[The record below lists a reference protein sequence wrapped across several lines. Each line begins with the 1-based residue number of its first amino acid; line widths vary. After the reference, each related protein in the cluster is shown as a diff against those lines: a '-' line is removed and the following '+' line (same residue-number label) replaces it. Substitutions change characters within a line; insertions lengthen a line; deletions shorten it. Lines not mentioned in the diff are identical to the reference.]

1 MQFSQ
6 CNTVFLI
13 GHGIVGSEEI
23 MLSDCQTSDFRVQ
36 QARLN
41 RCCVRSFRN
50 LRTNSFYQTVEDF
63 NTAEYAMIDFFC
75 IAQHDICVHIGHK
88 L

>member
-41 RCCVRSFRN
+41 RCCVRLSEFR
-50 LRTNSFYQTVEDF
+50 T
-63 NTAEYAMIDFFC
+63 FFAISRRKSQKSRKARPIKNVSTEC
-75 IAQHDICVHIGHK
+75 
-88 L
+88 